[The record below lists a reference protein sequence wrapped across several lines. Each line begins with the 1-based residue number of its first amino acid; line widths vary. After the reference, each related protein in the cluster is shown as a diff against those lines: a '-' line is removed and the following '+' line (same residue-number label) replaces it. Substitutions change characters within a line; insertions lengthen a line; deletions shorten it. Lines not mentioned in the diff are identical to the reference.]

1 MGDRVASAAR
11 ELTAR
16 VVRSVWSAYGEGMSS
31 DPPRRVDEGMNSP
44 HALGRRANHRQ
55 DREREVDDHV
65 IAGRVNVHA
74 DGAALLQ
81 HLDRIATT

>member
-1 MGDRVASAAR
+1 
-11 ELTAR
+11 
-16 VVRSVWSAYGEGMSS
+16 
-31 DPPRRVDEGMNSP
+31 MNSP

>member
-1 MGDRVASAAR
+1 M
-11 ELTAR
+11 
-16 VVRSVWSAYGEGMSS
+16 WSAYGEGMSS